1 MNNLREDYLTQKFIT
16 TLRMFRTIALGLIN
30 AEEINEIKS
39 NEKILEKIP
48 KLSAYFSYKEK
59 KRKLSIKVILL

>member
-1 MNNLREDYLTQKFIT
+1 
-16 TLRMFRTIALGLIN
+16 MFRTIALELIN

-39 NEKILEKIP
+39 NEKFLEKIP